1 MALISLTDVVKKY
14 AAGKQEVTALDGIS
28 FDIGARKLT
37 IVLGPS
43 GSGKSTALNML
54 GGMDTPTS
62 GTVRVTG
69 KEVSRF
75 SDKELTAYRRDQVG
89 FVFQHYNLIPNL
101 TAAENVG
108 IGAQYAKDAM
118 TPSQALESVG
128 LSGRERS
135 FPSELSGGQ
144 MQRVAIARAIAKRP
158 QLLLCDE
165 PTGALDSGTGRSVIE
180 LLRSIAD
187 TTETAVVVVTHN
199 ASIAQIGDAT
209 VTLHD
214 GQVQAHVENQTP
226 KSVEEIDW

>member
-1 MALISLTDVVKKY
+1 MALISLTDVVKTY
-14 AAGKQEVTALDGIS
+14 TAGKQEVTALDGVT
-28 FDIGARKLT
+28 FDIDARKMT
-37 IVLGPS
+37 VVLGPS

-62 GTVRVTG
+62 GTVLVAGT
-69 KEVSRF
+69 EVSRLK
-75 SDKELTAYRRDQVG
+75 DKELTDYRRNQVG

-108 IGAQYAKDAM
+108 IGSQYTKDAM
-118 TPSQALESVG
+118 TPAEALQSVG
-128 LSGRERS
+128 LTGRERS

-165 PTGALDSGTGRSVIE
+165 PTGAVDSGTGRSVIE
-180 LLRSIAD
+180 LLRTIAD
-187 TTETAVVVVTHN
+187 TTQTAVVLVTHN
-199 ASIAQIGDAT
+199 ASIAQIADAT

-214 GQVQAHVENQTP
+214 GQVQSHVENQVP
-226 KSVEEIDW
+226 QVIEEIDW

>member
-1 MALISLTDVVKKY
+1 MAIISLTDVVKKY
-14 AAGKQEVTALDGIS
+14 TVGKQEVTALDGIS
-28 FDIGARKLT
+28 FDIKAGKMT
-37 IVLGPS
+37 VVLGPS

-62 GTVRVTG
+62 GSVLISNE
-69 KEVSRF
+69 EVSRF
-75 SDKELTAYRRDQVG
+75 DDKQLTAYRRDQVG

-108 IGAQYAKDAM
+108 IGSQYADGAM
-118 TPSQALESVG
+118 SPAEALNSVS

-165 PTGALDSGTGRSVIE
+165 PTGALDSATGRSVIE

-199 ASIAQIGDAT
+199 ASIAKIADAT

-214 GQVQAHVENQTP
+214 GKVQSHVMNQVPNAI
-226 KSVEEIDW
+226 EEIDW

>member
-1 MALISLTDVVKKY
+1 
-14 AAGKQEVTALDGIS
+14 
-28 FDIGARKLT
+28 
-37 IVLGPS
+37 
-43 GSGKSTALNML
+43 
-54 GGMDTPTS
+54 
-62 GTVRVTG
+62 
-69 KEVSRF
+69 
-75 SDKELTAYRRDQVG
+75 
-89 FVFQHYNLIPNL
+89 
-101 TAAENVG
+101 
-108 IGAQYAKDAM
+108 
-118 TPSQALESVG
+118 
-128 LSGRERS
+128 
-135 FPSELSGGQ
+135 

>member
-14 AAGKQEVTALDGIS
+14 TSGKQDVTALNGIS
-28 FDIGARKLT
+28 FDIDAQKLT
-37 IVLGPS
+37 VILGPS

-54 GGMDTPTS
+54 GGMDTPTT
-62 GTVRVTG
+62 GTVIVAG
-69 KEVSRF
+69 QEVSRF
-75 SDKELTAYRRDQVG
+75 DDKALTVYRRDQVG

-101 TAAENVG
+101 TAGENVG
-108 IGAQYAKDAM
+108 IGSQYAKDAM
-118 TPSQALESVG
+118 PPTEALQSVG
-128 LSGRERS
+128 LDGRERS

-199 ASIAQIGDAT
+199 AQIAQIADAT

-214 GQVQAHVENQTP
+214 GQVQTHVDQQIP
-226 KSVEEIDW
+226 KTVAEIDW